1 MDLAPQLLPQGTSLI
16 VPPTSPA
23 TSSPNFS
30 GIKIPSV
37 HTERMESGTES
48 SKTESASQ
56 VENSLEDRIPK
67 IGMKFCTEQEAYDFY
82 NAYARDKGFS
92 IRRSSSHNVKNTT
105 TIKNRTFCC
114 SHAGIRGPDKR
125 EENLNYSRPET
136 RCMCQ
141 ALMKISLK
149 DGLYY
154 IYEFEPEHNHILATA
169 SQAHLLRSQRSI
181 TTAQLASVE
190 AAKVVSISNKATF
203 DLMAKEVGGNENLG
217 FTHEDMKNKLYSKRS
232 LKIKQ
237 GDTGGL
243 MEYLEKKTSEDGK
256 FFYSIQVDE
265 DEYQILCMQQ
275 FILARTRFSIF

>member
-1 MDLAPQLLPQGTSLI
+1 MVGDTMSLNQL
-16 VPPTSPA
+16 
-23 TSSPNFS
+23 
-30 GIKIPSV
+30 
-37 HTERMESGTES
+37 
-48 SKTESASQ
+48 
-56 VENSLEDRIPK
+56 
-67 IGMKFCTEQEAYDFY
+67 FCL
-82 NAYARDKGFS
+82 S
-92 IRRSSSHNVKNTT
+92 I
-105 TIKNRTFCC
+105 
-114 SHAGIRGPDKR
+114 GIRGPDKR
-125 EENLNYSRPET
+125 EENSNYSRPET

-154 IYEFEPEHNHILATA
+154 VYEFEPEHNHILATA

-190 AAKVVSISNKATF
+190 AAKVVGISNKATF

-243 MEYLEKKTSEDGK
+243 MEYLEKKHQKMGS
-256 FFYSIQVDE
+256 
-265 DEYQILCMQQ
+265 
-275 FILARTRFSIF
+275 FSIPFRLMRMSTKSYVCSNLS